1 MASTSGV
8 AGVGP
13 ALDLLP
19 PNDAVTGR
27 NKGTSPSKKIGKIEL
42 HTCIISGVIYKDA
55 KFLIFKAVRLNHY
68 ALVLLTI
75 IDH

>member
-8 AGVGP
+8 AEVGP

-27 NKGTSPSKKIGKIEL
+27 NKGTSPSKKIGKNKITL
-42 HTCIISGVIYKDA
+42 H
-55 KFLIFKAVRLNHY
+55 
-68 ALVLLTI
+68 ALFMV
-75 IDH
+75 